1 MRVAAIATPRVRI
14 SKAHSI
20 AHAKKDSLV
29 MEETAVKV
37 CAKKIQRKTSKRI
50 TLLGTKRHDMVPPIA
65 KID

>member
-1 MRVAAIATPRVRI
+1 MRI

-20 AHAKKDSLV
+20 AHVKKDSLV

-37 CAKKIQRKTSKRI
+37 CAKKFRGKLKKRI
-50 TLLGTKRHDMVPPIA
+50 TLLGTKRHDIVPPLA